1 MLPKNWHTYKRL
13 YYHARRYKMPKYSMY
28 KRTIHPVPKM
38 PTWYVVALAI
48 LFIIGLMILW
58 KIYFNRRI
66 RSK

>member
-1 MLPKNWHTYKRL
+1 
-13 YYHARRYKMPKYSMY
+13 MPKYSMY